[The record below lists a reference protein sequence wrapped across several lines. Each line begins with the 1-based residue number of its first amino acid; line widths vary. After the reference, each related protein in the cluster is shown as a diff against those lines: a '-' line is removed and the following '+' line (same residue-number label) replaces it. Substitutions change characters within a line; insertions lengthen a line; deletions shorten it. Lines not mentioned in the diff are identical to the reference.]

1 MKTAFLF
8 PGQASQKVGMG
19 QDLYLSNSNVR
30 KNFEIANDIMG
41 FDFKKIIFNGPA
53 EVLKKTIY
61 TQPAIYLISV
71 IIAKILI
78 KKGINPQCAAGHSLG
93 EYSALTIANAFDFE
107 SGFELVKL
115 RSEAMQSSCEE
126 EDGTMAAV
134 LGLDDA
140 TVEQICNDCDSGI
153 VVAANFNCK
162 GQVVISGES
171 NLINEISQK
180 LKEAGA
186 KKIIEINVGG
196 AFHSPLMTSA
206 KEKLK
211 KKLNQT
217 TLNDSTIPV
226 YSNFTAKS
234 VTKKNDILDS
244 LINQIDNPVYWHQ
257 SITNIKYDGFNNF
270 IEVGPGKVLQTLCKR
285 IDSTLSISGVES
297 VHQINELTN
306 V

>member
-19 QDLYLSNSNVR
+19 EDLYLSNSNVR

-126 EDGTMAAV
+126 EDGTMR
-134 LGLDDA
+134 
-140 TVEQICNDCDSGI
+140 SG
-153 VVAANFNCK
+153 
-162 GQVVISGES
+162 
-171 NLINEISQK
+171 
-180 LKEAGA
+180 
-186 KKIIEINVGG
+186 
-196 AFHSPLMTSA
+196 M
-206 KEKLK
+206 
-211 KKLNQT
+211 
-217 TLNDSTIPV
+217 
-226 YSNFTAKS
+226 
-234 VTKKNDILDS
+234 
-244 LINQIDNPVYWHQ
+244 
-257 SITNIKYDGFNNF
+257 DG
-270 IEVGPGKVLQTLCKR
+270 R
-285 IDSTLSISGVES
+285 
-297 VHQINELTN
+297 
-306 V
+306 

>member
-1 MKTAFLF
+1 MKTAFIF

-19 QDLYLSNSNVR
+19 EDLYLSNSNVR
-30 KNFEIANDIMG
+30 KSFEVANDIMG

-71 IIAKILI
+71 TIAKILI
-78 KKGINPQCAAGHSLG
+78 KKGVKPQCAAGHSLG

-115 RSEAMQSSCEE
+115 RSEAMQSACEE
-126 EDGTMAAV
+126 KDGTMAAV

-140 TVEQICNDCDSGI
+140 IVEKICNDWDSGI

-171 NLINEISQK
+171 NSINEISQK

-186 KKIIEINVGG
+186 KKDIRDQRWWSFSFTV
-196 AFHSPLMTSA
+196 
-206 KEKLK
+206 
-211 KKLNQT
+211 
-217 TLNDSTIPV
+217 ND
-226 YSNFTAKS
+226 
-234 VTKKNDILDS
+234 
-244 LINQIDNPVYWHQ
+244 
-257 SITNIKYDGFNNF
+257 
-270 IEVGPGKVLQTLCKR
+270 LCKR
-285 IDSTLSISGVES
+285 
-297 VHQINELTN
+297 QIKEKIEPDRFK
-306 V
+306 

>member
-1 MKTAFLF
+1 MKTAFIF

-19 QDLYLSNSNVR
+19 EDLYLSNSNVR
-30 KNFEIANDIMG
+30 KSFEVANDIMG

-78 KKGINPQCAAGHSLG
+78 KKGVKPQCAAGHSLG

-115 RSEAMQSSCEE
+115 RSEAMQSACEE
-126 EDGTMAAV
+126 KDGTMAAV

-140 TVEQICNDCDSGI
+140 IVEKICNDWDSGI

-162 GQVVISGES
+162 GQVVISGELNS
-171 NLINEISQK
+171 ISEISQK

-186 KKIIEINVGG
+186 KKILEINVGG

-206 KEKLK
+206 KDKLK

-217 TLNDSTIPV
+217 ALNDSSIPV
-226 YSNFTAKS
+226 YSNFTSKA
-234 VTKKNDILDS
+234 VTNKDDILDS
-244 LINQIDNPVYWHQ
+244 LINQIDSPVYWHQ
-257 SITNIKYDGFNNF
+257 SITNIKSDGFDNF

-297 VHQINELTN
+297 NHQINELTN

>member
-19 QDLYLSNSNVR
+19 EDLYISNSNVR
-30 KNFEIANDIMG
+30 KSFEVANDIMG

-71 IIAKILI
+71 VIAKILI
-78 KKGINPQCAAGHSLG
+78 KKGLKPQCAAGHSLG

-126 EDGTMAAV
+126 KDGTMAAV

-140 TVEQICNDCDSGI
+140 IVEKICNDWDSGI
-153 VVAANFNCK
+153 IVAANFNSK
-162 GQVVISGES
+162 GQLVISGES
-171 NLINEISQK
+171 NSISEISQK

-186 KKIIEINVGG
+186 KKVLEINVGG

-206 KEKLK
+206 KDKLK

-217 TLNDSTIPV
+217 SINDSSIPV
-226 YSNFTAKS
+226 YSNFTSKA
-234 VTKKNDILDS
+234 VTNKDDILDS

-257 SITNIKYDGFNNF
+257 SITNIKSDGFDNM

-297 VHQINELTN
+297 NHQISELTN

>member
-226 YSNFTAKS
+226 YSNCTAKS